1 MAPNY
6 LYNAVSKDG
15 EEKKG
20 TLGAENKSNLAGLLR
35 EQGLMLVSAQK
46 VEEKKKGFPFSISS
60 LKKVSLQEKLML
72 TRNLR
77 VMIVA
82 GLALPRA
89 LEVLIAQ
96 TENKK
101 LAGILTEVR
110 QALMGGESF
119 SGALTEH
126 PDVFS
131 ELFLSMIKV
140 GETSGQLGEVLQVL
154 ARQMERR
161 HKLKSEITGALVYPA
176 VIILAMLGIGAGM
189 LVFVVPKIA
198 ETFEELETELPIMTK
213 FVISLGTN
221 IAEYWHIL
229 ILAFSILV
237 FGLSRFLK
245 TSSGKRIVSIL
256 SLKIPIFSSLI
267 KQINTA
273 YVLRSLSSLISAG
286 VGLPKSLTVV
296 AGTSSNIFYKESMED
311 ASEKVKKGE
320 KLSIILGRY
329 EALYPVLVVQMTCVG
344 EETGETSGIMEQL
357 ADFYEAEVTNVTK
370 NLASII
376 EPIVMLVIGG
386 AIGFFAVSMIQPMYS
401 ILGSVQ

>member
-154 ARQMERR
+154 ARHQ
-161 HKLKSEITGALVYPA
+161 
-176 VIILAMLGIGAGM
+176 
-189 LVFVVPKIA
+189 
-198 ETFEELETELPIMTK
+198 ELWNNL
-213 FVISLGTN
+213 
-221 IAEYWHIL
+221 L
-229 ILAFSILV
+229 IFM
-237 FGLSRFLK
+237 RQ
-245 TSSGKRIVSIL
+245 R
-256 SLKIPIFSSLI
+256 
-267 KQINTA
+267 
-273 YVLRSLSSLISAG
+273 
-286 VGLPKSLTVV
+286 
-296 AGTSSNIFYKESMED
+296 
-311 ASEKVKKGE
+311 
-320 KLSIILGRY
+320 
-329 EALYPVLVVQMTCVG
+329 
-344 EETGETSGIMEQL
+344 
-357 ADFYEAEVTNVTK
+357 
-370 NLASII
+370 
-376 EPIVMLVIGG
+376 
-386 AIGFFAVSMIQPMYS
+386 
-401 ILGSVQ
+401 